1 MKEKDIKHEAGH
13 FWVVDCGNSYAV
25 MVVGMTHSVSESA
38 YDRTEDGLS
47 LAIAR
52 CNYLDSQHPTG
63 PSYRHFTHL
72 AEAVYRVE
80 ELEVEEI
87 YYGTEE

>member
-13 FWVVDCGNSYAV
+13 FWVADCGNFYAV
-25 MVVGMTHSVSESA
+25 MVVGLTHSVSESA

-47 LAIAR
+47 LAVAR
-52 CNYLDSQHPTG
+52 CNYLDSQHPAG
-63 PSYRHFTHL
+63 LSYRHFTHL
-72 AEAVYRVE
+72 AEAVHVE

-87 YYGTEE
+87 DYGTEE